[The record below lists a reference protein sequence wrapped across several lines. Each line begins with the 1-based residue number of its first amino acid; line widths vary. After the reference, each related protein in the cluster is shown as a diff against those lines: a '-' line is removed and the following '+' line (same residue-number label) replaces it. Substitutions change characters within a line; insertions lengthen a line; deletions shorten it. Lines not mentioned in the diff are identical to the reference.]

1 MTATPSKYGTGKEA
15 LLRAAVSVVAAKGLR
30 GLTYRSVAEAA
41 GVNNTLVAH
50 HFGSRDALI
59 AAALDWAAEQSI
71 SASRLREAATLGHSF
86 TDSLLE
92 LLLAEPELQVFQ
104 YEMILEARRRPE
116 LSEAVTALYENYI
129 SALAD
134 GLGSDRQ
141 RGGCGPHTVCCP
153 RRPRS
158 PVPGRRRPGRHCC
171 VPRGSPRCAPAP
183 DAPRSA
189 GLGNASAVLFAPAQQ
204 PFADRQ
210 DPRRLAEHA

>member
-1 MTATPSKYGTGKEA
+1 MKTPAAPAPPSKYGTGKEA
-15 LLRAAVSVVAAKGLR
+15 LLRAAVAVVAAKGLR

-86 TDSLLE
+86 AESLLE

-116 LSEAVTALYENYI
+116 LAEAVSALYENYV
-129 SALAD
+129 SALAEGLSAAGLTQNVQVVARTLFASLD
-134 GLGSDRQ
+134 GLVLQYLAGVDRALIAASLEEVHDVLLL
-141 RGGCGPHTVCCP
+141 RTGA
-153 RRPRS
+153 
-158 PVPGRRRPGRHCC
+158 GRQ
-171 VPRGSPRCAPAP
+171 A
-183 DAPRSA
+183 
-189 GLGNASAVLFAPAQQ
+189 
-204 PFADRQ
+204 
-210 DPRRLAEHA
+210 

>member
-1 MTATPSKYGTGKEA
+1 MKSSAAPAPPSKYGTGKEA
-15 LLRAAVSVVAAKGLR
+15 LLRAAVAVVAAKGLR

-71 SASRLREAATLGHSF
+71 SASKLRDAAALGHSF
-86 TDSLLE
+86 TESLLE

-116 LSEAVTALYENYI
+116 LAAAVSALYENYV

-134 GLGSDRQ
+134 GLTAS
-141 RGGCGPHTVCCP
+141 
-153 RRPRS
+153 
-158 PVPGRRRPGRHCC
+158 
-171 VPRGSPRCAPAP
+171 
-183 DAPRSA
+183 
-189 GLGNASAVLFAPAQQ
+189 GLTHNVQVVARTLFASLDGLVLQYLAGV
-204 PFADRQ
+204 DRAVIAASLEEVH
-210 DPRRLAEHA
+210 DVLLLRTGMGGRA

>member
-1 MTATPSKYGTGKEA
+1 MKASATTPAPPSKYGTGKEA
-15 LLRAAVSVVAAKGLR
+15 LLRAAVTVVAAKGLR

-116 LSEAVTALYENYI
+116 LSAPSQPSTRTT
-129 SALAD
+129 SAPWPTDSVL
-134 GLGSDRQ
+134 
-141 RGGCGPHTVCCP
+141 
-153 RRPRS
+153 
-158 PVPGRRRPGRHCC
+158 
-171 VPRGSPRCAPAP
+171 PA
-183 DAPRSA
+183 
-189 GLGNASAVLFAPAQQ
+189 
-204 PFADRQ
+204 
-210 DPRRLAEHA
+210 